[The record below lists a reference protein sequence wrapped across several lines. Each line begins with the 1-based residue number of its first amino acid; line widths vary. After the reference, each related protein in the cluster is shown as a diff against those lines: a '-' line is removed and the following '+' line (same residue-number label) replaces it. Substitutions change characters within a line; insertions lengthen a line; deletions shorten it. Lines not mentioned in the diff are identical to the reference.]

1 MHYKLKKSRGMKRR
15 GRRGRGSRGGSR
27 SGRSGRISR
36 RMRMKG
42 GLGPND
48 SVNIGLQGT
57 YSFANPAV
65 QPAFKMFTC
74 GTPSQYDAWE
84 RLLVACHNRGLPVYI
99 LTSGNKVG
107 IIRTLQLMG
116 LDGAFVE
123 VLCTNALLSVNP
135 MNASGQH
142 NFQGQP
148 KYQVIE
154 QIMTERGLNCQGPPI
169 GYLLDD
175 NGFFT
180 ARKLTQDNGVPPDV
194 ANLVVTALRAAGIVD
209 RFGVVNPQTTIDI
222 VRTVLA
228 SSPASQF
235 AETIADIMFY
245 QDRKTG
251 QMKMRQRNSD
261 HAGLC
266 PSIQFVDVLSH
277 QQTPPDY
284 NIPALL
290 ANPFYQ
296 LNVNQLGL
304 TRIDGDEAQ
313 FNFTPIVI
321 IEHMIQLVNA
331 GRVQILFLDFDQTF
345 QIWEGAIPFEHASL
359 LGRFAAAGAA
369 INVA

>member
-1 MHYKLKKSRGMKRR
+1 MHYKLKKSRGIKRR
-15 GRRGRGSRGGSR
+15 GRHSRGAHGGGRGGS
-27 SGRSGRISR
+27 RSGRISR

-57 YSFANPAV
+57 YSFANPGV

-116 LDGAFVE
+116 LDAAFVE
-123 VLCTNALLSVNP
+123 VLCTNAQLSVNP

-148 KYQVIE
+148 KYQVIA

-194 ANLVVTALRAAGIVD
+194 ANLVVTALRSAGIVD

-235 AETIADIMFY
+235 AGTIADIMFY
-245 QDRKTG
+245 QDRTG

-266 PSIQFVDVLSH
+266 PSIQFVDVLSN

-284 NIPALL
+284 NLPALL

-296 LNVNQLGL
+296 LNVSQLGL
-304 TRIDGDEAQ
+304 NRIDGDEAQ

-345 QIWEGAIPFEHASL
+345 QIWEGAIPFEHPSL

-369 INVA
+369 IKVA

>member
-1 MHYKLKKSRGMKRR
+1 
-15 GRRGRGSRGGSR
+15 
-27 SGRSGRISR
+27 
-36 RMRMKG
+36 MKG

-74 GTPSQYDAWE
+74 GTPSQCDAWE

-116 LDGAFVE
+116 LDDEFVE

-175 NGFFT
+175 SGFFT
-180 ARKLTQDNGVPPDV
+180 ATTLNKKFDIPIQV
-194 ANLVVTALRAAGIVD
+194 ATGAVAALQAAGIVD
-209 RFGVVNPQTTIDI
+209 RFGVVNPNANMGHVRDVLLQTAANQHEVVDII
-222 VRTVLA
+222 VRA
-228 SSPASQF
+228 
-235 AETIADIMFY
+235 IA
-245 QDRKTG
+245 RG
-251 QMKMRQRNSD
+251 RNSD
-261 HAGLC
+261 HLAMC
-266 PSIQFVDVLSH
+266 PAIQFVDVLSH
-277 QQTPPDY
+277 QQTPPDF
-284 NIPALL
+284 NLQALQ
-290 ANPFYQ
+290 ANQFYQ
-296 LNVNQLGL
+296 LNVTQLGL
-304 TRIDGDEAQ
+304 EAIDGPNRR

-321 IEHMIQLVNA
+321 IEYMIQLVNA